1 MRRSIVAGN
10 WKMNKTI
17 PDGVALAGA
26 LSDRAAKF
34 IDGCDVVLCPPF
46 TAVKAVADRVI
57 ESGIDVGAQDVYW
70 ESSGAFTGEVSCE
83 MLVDA
88 GCSWVIIGHSERRAM
103 FGETDETVNKKMKA
117 AIAAGLKPIICVGE
131 TLAQREEGSANEVV
145 RRQVE
150 GAFAGVSGEDASK
163 AVVAYE
169 PIWAIGTGRASTG
182 EDANA
187 MASMIRH
194 TLAELYSQ
202 DVSEAIRIQYGGS
215 VKPANMAEFAQQP
228 EIDGALVGG
237 ASLKAADFIGI
248 ITAMIDSK
256 K

>member
-1 MRRSIVAGN
+1 VPAVYRG
-10 WKMNKTI
+10 K
-17 PDGVALAGA
+17 
-26 LSDRAAKF
+26 
-34 IDGCDVVLCPPF
+34 GCGRPHF
-46 TAVKAVADRVI
+46 GS
-57 ESGIDVGAQDVYW
+57 EIDVGAQDVHW

-103 FGETDETVNKKMKA
+103 FGETDDAVNKKMKA
-117 AIAAGLKPIICVGE
+117 AISAGLKPVICVGE
-131 TLAQREEGSANEVV
+131 TLAQREEGSASEVV
-145 RRQVE
+145 RRQVK

-169 PIWAIGTGRASTG
+169 PVWAIGTGRASTG

-187 MASMIRH
+187 MARMIRD
-194 TLAELYSQ
+194 TLAELYSH
-202 DVSEAIRIQYGGS
+202 DVSEAVRIQYGGS
-215 VKPANMAEFAQQP
+215 VKPGNMAEFAQQP

-237 ASLKAADFIGI
+237 ASLKADDFIGI
-248 ITAMIDSK
+248 IRAMIDSK

>member
-1 MRRSIVAGN
+1 VRRSIVAGN

-17 PDGVALAGA
+17 PDGVELAGA
-26 LSDRAAKF
+26 LSDGAGEF

-46 TAVKAVADRVI
+46 TAVKAVADRI
-57 ESGIDVGAQDVYW
+57 LGSGIDVGAQDVHW

-103 FGETDETVNKKMKA
+103 FGETDDAVNKKMKA
-117 AIAAGLKPIICVGE
+117 AISAGLKPVICVGE
-131 TLAQREEGSANEVV
+131 TLAQREEGSASEVV
-145 RRQVE
+145 RRQVR
-150 GAFAGVSGEDASK
+150 GAFAGVSGEDASR

-169 PIWAIGTGRASTG
+169 PVWAIGTGRASTG

-187 MASMIRH
+187 MARMIRD
-194 TLAELYSQ
+194 TLAELYSH
-202 DVSEAIRIQYGGS
+202 DVSEAVRIQYGGS
-215 VKPANMAEFAQQP
+215 VKPGNMAEFAQQP

-237 ASLKAADFIGI
+237 ASLKADDFIGI
-248 ITAMIDSK
+248 IRAMIDSK